1 MGQLETGARYRA
13 QWALWARALVLEADG
28 KIADAH
34 AALAGCWDRCAQ
46 LGLTLEYRMLG
57 PDLVRLALARR
68 DRERA
73 REVAAAVAE
82 LADENLGVSSLAG
95 AALRCRG
102 LAEDDAEILHAAAA
116 AYAQGPRQ
124 LELALASEDAGT
136 AFARQG
142 MTGQARPLLDQ
153 AIEIYDRLDAARDLA
168 RAEAVLRATGIHRGR
183 RGTRAGRR
191 SAGTASPRP
200 STSSPIWSPR
210 G

>member
-1 MGQLETGARYRA
+1 MPGTGAPS
-13 QWALWARALVLEADG
+13 
-28 KIADAH
+28 
-34 AALAGCWDRCAQ
+34 WDSRWNTGAF
-46 LGLTLEYRMLG
+46 G
-57 PDLVRLALARR
+57 PDLVRLALARG

-73 REVAAAVAE
+73 QKVAAAIAE
-82 LADENLGVSSLAG
+82 LADENPDVPSLAG

-124 LELALASEDAGT
+124 LELALATEDAGT

-142 MTGQARPLLDQ
+142 MTGHARPLLDQ

-168 RAEAVLRATGIHRGR
+168 RAEAVLRAAGIHRGR
-183 RGTRAGRR
+183 RERAVGRR
-191 SAGTASPRP
+191 PAGTASPRP
-200 STSSPIWSPR
+200 STPSPIWSPR